1 MSPCHGEDR
10 GFEPRRDRQFVC
22 MCSSVVEH
30 QPSKLIMRVRF
41 PSHAPFYYQDS
52 VEKWHF
58 FCFQYS
64 CRDNYKSIIYLR

>member
-10 GFEPRRDRQFVC
+10 GFEPRRDRHQC

-41 PSHAPFYYQDS
+41 PSHAPVFNSSAWHCFYFITLLAHLLK
-52 VEKWHF
+52 VIPLCELT
-58 FCFQYS
+58 
-64 CRDNYKSIIYLR
+64 R